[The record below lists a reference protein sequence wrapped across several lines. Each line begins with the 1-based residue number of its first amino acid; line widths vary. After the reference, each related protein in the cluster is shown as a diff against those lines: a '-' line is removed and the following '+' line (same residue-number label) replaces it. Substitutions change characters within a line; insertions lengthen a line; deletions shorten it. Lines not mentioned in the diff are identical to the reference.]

1 MLKGLFIILIIIATM
16 TLSAK
21 AQFQVFVGPKV
32 GISGSNLL
40 IDNITISG
48 TESFESFGFTGE
60 FAEVGRSFGILLHA
74 EKEINIGFLWFQPE
88 LLYTAVGG
96 NYTYIESG
104 QRTVIK
110 EDLKRLDF
118 PILVGYRIFFL
129 RFFAG
134 PVVNFKLESESGL
147 NGISGF
153 NREFKSTTFGFQVG
167 AGIKIQ
173 RFIMDLK
180 FERITNIDQRLE
192 TNGQSF
198 DLNSRIN
205 QYALSFAYLLRV
217 I

>member
-40 IDNITISG
+40 IDDITISSN
-48 TESFESFGFTGE
+48 ESFESFGFTGE
-60 FAEVGRSFGILLHA
+60 FAEVGRSLGILLHA

-129 RFFAG
+129 RFFTG
-134 PVVNFKLESESGL
+134 PVVNFKLESESGI

-205 QYALSFAYLLRV
+205 QYVLSFAYLLRV